1 MLEPYLPAPARRF
14 AGSFG
19 WYAPLLLF
27 VLIIGVPTAG
37 NALFGGS
44 FAVFAALGGDREAAI
59 AGFQE
64 LLFWR

>member
-1 MLEPYLPAPARRF
+1 MLEPYLPASARRF

-19 WYAPLLLF
+19 WYASILLF

-44 FAVFAALGGDREAAI
+44 FAVFVALGGDREAAI